1 MKLVWS
7 FDRLVRLV
15 YKKKNVDDAISLRKV
30 MNEEFLTHQS
40 NQLEEYR
47 IDLGDAMNDANKKLN
62 IKKEK
67 KDFAKAVSR
76 FLVVEILLKLL

>member
-1 MKLVWS
+1 MFDEISLILWS
-7 FDRLVRLV
+7 FGEAGLQEKERWRC
-15 YKKKNVDDAISLRKV
+15 
-30 MNEEFLTHQS
+30 

-47 IDLGDAMNDANKKLN
+47 IDLGAAMNDANKKLN
-62 IKKEK
+62 IAPEK